1 MDMIGFK
8 KLVLPALP
16 GLDVRKADVELF
28 SGLHGHFFILLFFCF
43 FGKRKSPGPR
53 LISGLMSGTQIGVST
68 SAYMFFS
75 GHLFETIWYLRRSSH
90 FQPSDRWRPL
100 LDDAFAKVAANSV
113 SHGVTS
119 GQQGRK
125 SPSPQICASPCVSA
139 VMCNSCPATHS
150 RKMTRDEPGISA
162 GPPREPAGPPGT
174 AIDFFW

>member
-1 MDMIGFK
+1 
-8 KLVLPALP
+8 
-16 GLDVRKADVELF
+16 
-28 SGLHGHFFILLFFCF
+28 
-43 FGKRKSPGPR
+43 
-53 LISGLMSGTQIGVST
+53 MSGTQIGVST

-174 AIDFFW
+174 AIDFFLVGSKNCSFTFLGSKFLWVLELLSVASKPPDRWRMRRWMKPRPCFSMWCSSCM

>member
-1 MDMIGFK
+1 MVIF
-8 KLVLPALP
+8 L
-16 GLDVRKADVELF
+16 
-28 SGLHGHFFILLFFCF
+28 FCF
-43 FGKRKSPGPR
+43 FLFFWREE
-53 LISGLMSGTQIGVST
+53 IAWST
-68 SAYMFFS
+68 VDIWVDVRHPDWCEHFCLYVFFS

-90 FQPSDRWRPL
+90 FQPSDRWRPQ